1 MPGGRPTDY
10 TEEIAIEICSRI
22 ASGQSIAKISKE
34 NDMPCQAAIY
44 NWLAKYPE
52 FVERYTKARESQAD
66 MFAEEILQIADE
78 STNDWMLSN
87 DPDNIGYKLNGEAIQ
102 RSKLRIDTR
111 KWLAGKL
118 RPKKYGDSIN
128 QKVTDGDGNPL
139 PVANTDIAERMIALL
154 EKSKATVSVVT
165 DGDKISE

>member
-1 MPGGRPTDY
+1 MPVGRPTDY
-10 TEEIAIEICSRI
+10 TTELAIDICSRI
-22 ASGQSIAKISKE
+22 SQGQSVVTISKQE
-34 NDMPCQAAIY
+34 GMPHQSTIY
-44 NWLAKYPE
+44 DWLAKYPE
-52 FVERYTKARESQAD
+52 FTERYAKARELQAD
-66 MFAEEILQIADE
+66 IFAEEILEIAD
-78 STNDWMLSN
+78 TGKNDWMESN
-87 DPDNIGYKLNGEAIQ
+87 DPDNIGYKVNGEAIQ

-139 PVANTDIAERMIALL
+139 PVASNDIAERMIALL
-154 EKSKATVSVVT
+154 ERSKISAVT